1 MNMITKILLVVFVF
15 LFTSFDMSQKQK
27 LRPIKGPDL
36 KTRWE
41 AALQDGRSNHPGS
54 LFWVGYSFNVRHGVG
69 IEITPEPGIENQNL
83 GLFFL
88 YDPAANSVKTFD
100 VYNMDREH
108 DYDHPAYWLG
118 QAENNESLDFLKAI
132 VVAKAGDSM
141 SVRLI
146 EAISMHESQRADA
159 LLGEMTQQLPG
170 KRERTMATY
179 WLKERATARQPF
191 EDLPDNVPALTE
203 ILRNDRERLTVRRRA
218 AVALGMCADPAGLR
232 ALATYYPT
240 AGDREVRELILGGA
254 VNKVNETSVA
264 LFLEVAASETD
275 RQLRQQAYDWLA
287 EKTGKRIAWDL
298 DPGIKLFP
306 NDEISSEES
315 ANLEEIRR
323 KTPDE
328 AAALLITVAE
338 THSRIAVRKAAV
350 VQLGQVGG
358 QRALEFF
365 RKVLAKD
372 AKGIPV
378 YAGARSL

>member
-27 LRPIKGPDL
+27 LKPIKGSDL

-108 DYDHPAYWLG
+108 DYDYPAYWLG

-159 LLGEMTQQLPG
+159 VLGEMTRQLPG

-203 ILRNDRERLTVRRRA
+203 ILRNDRESLTVRRRA

-275 RQLRQQAYDWLA
+275 RQLKQQAYDWLT

-298 DPGIKLFP
+298 DPGIKIFP
-306 NDEISSEES
+306 NDGISSEES

-323 KTPDE
+323 RTPDE

-338 THSRIAVRKAAV
+338 THQKIGVRKAAV

-365 RKVLAKD
+365 RKVLSKD

-378 YAGARSL
+378 YAGTRSL

>member
-1 MNMITKILLVVFVF
+1 MNIIAQILFFVF
-15 LFTSFDMSQKQK
+15 LFASFDMNQKQK
-27 LRPIKGPDL
+27 LKPIKGSDL

-41 AALQDGRSNHPGS
+41 AALQDGKSNHSGS

-69 IEITPEPGIENQNL
+69 VEITPEPGTENQNL

-88 YDPAANSVKTFD
+88 YDPAVNSVKTFD
-100 VYNMDREH
+100 VYNMDRDH
-108 DYDHPAYWLG
+108 DYDYPAYWLG
-118 QAENNESLDFLKAI
+118 QAENNESLDFLKAM

-146 EAISMHESQRADA
+146 EAISMHESQQADA
-159 LLGEMTQQLPG
+159 VLGEMAHQLPG
-170 KRERTMATY
+170 KRGTMATY

-191 EDLPDNVPALTE
+191 EDLPDNVSALTE
-203 ILRNDRERLTVRRRA
+203 ILRNDRESLIVRRRA
-218 AVALGMCADPAGLR
+218 ALALGMCADPAGLR
-232 ALATYYPT
+232 ALATFYPT
-240 AGDREVRELILGGA
+240 AGDREVRKVILGGA

-264 LFLEVAASETD
+264 LFLEVAAGEKD

-298 DPGIKLFP
+298 EPGIKIFP

-323 KTPDE
+323 RTPDE

-338 THSRIAVRKAAV
+338 THKKIGVRKAAV

-365 RKVLAKD
+365 RKVLSKD

-378 YAGARSL
+378 YVGTRGL

>member
-1 MNMITKILLVVFVF
+1 
-15 LFTSFDMSQKQK
+15 
-27 LRPIKGPDL
+27 
-36 KTRWE
+36 
-41 AALQDGRSNHPGS
+41 
-54 LFWVGYSFNVRHGVG
+54 
-69 IEITPEPGIENQNL
+69 
-83 GLFFL
+83 
-88 YDPAANSVKTFD
+88 
-100 VYNMDREH
+100 
-108 DYDHPAYWLG
+108 
-118 QAENNESLDFLKAI
+118 
-132 VVAKAGDSM
+132 
-141 SVRLI
+141 
-146 EAISMHESQRADA
+146 
-159 LLGEMTQQLPG
+159 
-170 KRERTMATY
+170 
-179 WLKERATARQPF
+179 
-191 EDLPDNVPALTE
+191 
-203 ILRNDRERLTVRRRA
+203 
-218 AVALGMCADPAGLR
+218 MCADPAGLR

-275 RQLRQQAYDWLA
+275 RQLKQQAYDWLT

-315 ANLEEIRR
+315 ANLEEIRH

-378 YAGARSL
+378 FAGTRSL

>member
-1 MNMITKILLVVFVF
+1 MNMIAQILLCVVVF
-15 LFTSFDMSQKQK
+15 LFSSFDMDQKQK
-27 LRPIKGPDL
+27 LKPIKGADL

-69 IEITPEPGIENQNL
+69 VEITPEPGIENQNL

-88 YDPAANSVKTFD
+88 YDPAVNSIKTFD
-100 VYNMDREH
+100 VYNMDRDH
-108 DYDHPAYWLG
+108 NYDYPAYWLG
-118 QAENNESLDFLKAI
+118 QAENNESLNFLKAM

-146 EAISMHESQRADA
+146 EAISMHESDRADA
-159 LLGEMTQQLPG
+159 VLGEMAQQLSDKRG
-170 KRERTMATY
+170 KMATY
-179 WLKERATARQPF
+179 WLRERATSRQPF

-203 ILRNDRERLTVRRRA
+203 ILRNDRESLAVRRRA
-218 AVALGMCADPAGLR
+218 ALALGMCADPAGLR
-232 ALATYYPT
+232 ALATFYPT
-240 AGDREVRELILGGA
+240 ARNREVKELILGGA

-264 LFLEVAASETD
+264 LFLEVAARETD

-298 DPGIKLFP
+298 EPGIKIFP

-323 KTPDE
+323 RTPDE

-338 THSRIAVRKAAV
+338 THPKIGVRKAAV
-350 VQLGQVGG
+350 VQLGHVRGP
-358 QRALEFF
+358 RALEFF

-378 YAGARSL
+378 YAGARGL

>member
-1 MNMITKILLVVFVF
+1 MNMITKILLFVFVF
-15 LFTSFDMSQKQK
+15 LLASFEMNQKHK
-27 LRPIKGPDL
+27 LKPIEGSDL

-41 AALQDGRSNHPGS
+41 SALQDGRSSHPGS

-88 YDPAANSVKTFD
+88 YDPAVNSVKTFD
-100 VYNMDREH
+100 IYNMDRDH
-108 DYDHPAYWLG
+108 DYGYPAYWLG
-118 QAENNESLDFLKAI
+118 RAENNASLDFLKAM

-146 EAISMHESQRADA
+146 EAISMHESQQADVVLEQMA
-159 LLGEMTQQLPG
+159 HQLSG
-170 KRERTMATY
+170 NRERKMATY

-191 EDLPDNVPALTE
+191 ADLPGNVPALTE
-203 ILRNDRERLTVRRRA
+203 VLRNDRESLAVRRRA
-218 AVALGMCADPAGLR
+218 ALALGMCADPAGLR
-232 ALATYYPT
+232 ALATFYPT
-240 AGDREVRELILGGA
+240 AGDREVRKLILGGA

-264 LFLEVAASETD
+264 LFLDVAAGETD

-298 DPGIKLFP
+298 EPGIKIFP

-323 KTPDE
+323 RTPDE
-328 AAALLITVAE
+328 ATALLITVAE
-338 THSRIAVRKAAV
+338 THSKIGVRKAAV
-350 VQLGQVGG
+350 VQLGQIGG

-365 RKVLAKD
+365 RKVLSKD
-372 AKGIPV
+372 AQGIPV
-378 YAGARSL
+378 SAGTGGL